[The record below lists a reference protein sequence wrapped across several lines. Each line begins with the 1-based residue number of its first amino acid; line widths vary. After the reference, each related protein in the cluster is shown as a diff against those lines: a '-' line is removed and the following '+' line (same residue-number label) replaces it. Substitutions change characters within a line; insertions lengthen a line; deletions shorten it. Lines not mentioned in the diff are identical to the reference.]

1 MRQYTRKG
9 SPMPTCIK
17 CKKDIPEESIYCM
30 YCGKK
35 QIAAPRKRR
44 KRANGTGTVYK
55 MGGKRE
61 KNPWAAQKSGEW
73 IGSYPTREAATKALE
88 RLTDRE
94 ITDEYNLTFSQIYER
109 WQPEHSRKTGVS
121 GMTGYAAAYR
131 HCSSLYNQPFRK
143 LRTEDFQAIITEQ
156 EAAGK
161 SKSTCEKL
169 VQLFGQLS
177 KWAIR
182 EGIATTNYAQ
192 FVTVLAQ
199 QKSRK
204 TPFTEEQIQ
213 AIQASELQA
222 AQIVLILIGTGCRP
236 NELFGVTVDNCA
248 PDYFISGSKTEAG
261 RNRVIPVCPIGQTAY
276 TQLLQ
281 RAKEQGAKRLIDAYT
296 GNKTATNFAKRDFR
310 DLMSEIGAVDMTPYN
325 CRHTFSTLAV
335 RAGVKP
341 ELLQKIMGHADYSTT
356 VGVYTHLDKDDIVA
370 AAKGITVA
378 SKLQASQKSPK
389 EKSQKSS

>member
-1 MRQYTRKG
+1 
-9 SPMPTCIK
+9 
-17 CKKDIPEESIYCM
+17 M

-61 KNPWAAQKSGEW
+61 KNPWAAQKSGVW

-182 EGIATTNYAQ
+182 EGIATTNYA
-192 FVTVLAQ
+192 VCDG
-199 QKSRK
+199 
-204 TPFTEEQIQ
+204 
-213 AIQASELQA
+213 
-222 AQIVLILIGTGCRP
+222 IGPTKIPQNAVHRR
-236 NELFGVTVDNCA
+236 TDTSH
-248 PDYFISGSKTEAG
+248 SG
-261 RNRVIPVCPIGQTAY
+261 
-276 TQLLQ
+276 
-281 RAKEQGAKRLIDAYT
+281 
-296 GNKTATNFAKRDFR
+296 F
-310 DLMSEIGAVDMTPYN
+310 
-325 CRHTFSTLAV
+325 
-335 RAGVKP
+335 
-341 ELLQKIMGHADYSTT
+341 
-356 VGVYTHLDKDDIVA
+356 
-370 AAKGITVA
+370 
-378 SKLQASQKSPK
+378 
-389 EKSQKSS
+389 